1 MKYVFCLVL
10 LLYVFI
16 SHGQSINISVIS
28 SLGGQSS
35 SGELSWTL
43 GESFIGETN
52 ELSEGFHQG
61 HLIVTPTIR
70 IPEFSGII
78 AYPNPFQNGIFIK
91 GDHTEVSS
99 LQLMNAT
106 GKIQSVLKI
115 DQLPLHI
122 DLSSHPAGIYYLQLF
137 SDSHLLD
144 SFKIEKI
151 K

>member
-1 MKYVFCLVL
+1 MKYAFCVVL
-10 LLYVFI
+10 LFYVFI
-16 SHGQSINISVIS
+16 SHGQSLNVTVIS

-43 GESFIGETN
+43 GESFIGDVN

-61 HLIVTPTIR
+61 HLIITPTIK
-70 IPEFSGII
+70 IPEYSGII
-78 AYPNPFQNGIFIK
+78 AYPNPFQNGITIK
-91 GDHTEVSS
+91 GENIAASS
-99 LQLMNAT
+99 IQLIDAT
-106 GKIQSVLKI
+106 GKIQSLVKI

-122 DLSSHPAGIYYLQLF
+122 DLSSHPAGIYYIQIL